1 MALTWKSF
9 IDKFEY
15 AGLWDKLKPQYKQFP
30 DALIADIERVGNPR
44 LSDLDVCVVKG
55 CMVKF
60 GRNYHVHL
68 GTQHGVKRPTC
79 ANYCKHCSA
88 LKTML
93 YQYVAYCKLKFSK
106 MAAHSLSKIFV
117 NFGFAQKDH
126 RRIMSVLEHVGQF
139 QSFVVTSRMFG
150 QPSAGVNFTRAG
162 VDPSLA
168 DVDLPPAKVDLP
180 HAVDDP
186 PPAGVD
192 IHPPEDNHP
201 PAKVDLPHAVDDLP
215 PAGVDTHPAEVYLPP
230 AKVDLPHAVDDLPP
244 AGVDIHPAE
253 VYLPP
258 AEADI
263 PPAEAD
269 IPPAEADIP
278 PAEADIPPTEV
289 VLLLTEDDHPS
300 AKVDFL
306 SADIDLPPADVKLP
320 TSLTDVLLLNANH
333 VPKPAFTTTLE
344 DFLTATPRKQIFRQR
359 PLLAATP
366 SFHQPNNSTNNKCP
380 MIPQKKRLA
389 SEDGPLL
396 PATSSCHKPDN
407 STSRKR
413 HVTPQ
418 KRRLATGNGKLYII
432 ENTAVANQPPLSP
445 SRPDV
450 QQVRNNPQKP
460 TATKTPLHEDL
471 PLSKILATGEDNMSI
486 QDIVKTSQLLM
497 EMQKQL
503 LQMYTITPN
512 RYLHNILQV
521 VTENMKEITAKH
533 ASCIGTYKV

>member
-1 MALTWKSF
+1 MALTWKSY

-60 GRNYHVHL
+60 SRNYHVHL

-79 ANYCKHCSA
+79 VNYCKHCSA

-93 YQYVAYCKLKFSK
+93 YQYVAYCKRKFSK
-106 MAAHSLSKIFV
+106 MAAHSLSKIFI

-126 RRIMSVLEHVGQF
+126 RRIMAVLEHVGQF

-150 QPSAGVNFTRAG
+150 QPSAGVNFARAG
-162 VDPSLA
+162 VDSSLA
-168 DVDLPPAKVDLP
+168 DVDLHPTKVDFP
-180 HAVDDP
+180 HSVDDL

-192 IHPPEDNHP
+192 IHPADVHHP
-201 PAKVDLPHAVDDLP
+201 PAKVDLPHVVDDLP
-215 PAGVDTHPAEVYLPP
+215 PAGVDTHPADVDLPP
-230 AKVDLPHAVDDLPP
+230 AKVNLPHAVYDLPP
-244 AGVDIHPAE
+244 AGVDINSAE
-253 VYLPP
+253 VDLPP
-258 AEADI
+258 ADADI
-263 PPAEAD
+263 PPAE
-269 IPPAEADIP
+269 
-278 PAEADIPPTEV
+278 V
-289 VLLLTEDDHPS
+289 VLPPTEDDHPS
-300 AKVDFL
+300 AKDNFL
-306 SADIDLPPADVKLP
+306 SADIDLPPADVKLR
-320 TSLTDVLLLNANH
+320 TSPTDVLLNANH
-333 VPKPAFTTTLE
+333 VSKPAFTPTLE
-344 DFLTATPRKQIFRQR
+344 DFPIATPRKQFFRLK

-366 SFHQPNNSTNNKCP
+366 SFLQPNNSTNIKRH
-380 MIPQKKRLA
+380 MTPQKKRQA
-389 SEDGPLL
+389 SEDGSLL
-396 PATSSCHKPDN
+396 PATSSCHKLDN
-407 STSRKR
+407 NTSRER
-413 HVTPQ
+413 LVTPQ

-432 ENTAVANQPPLSP
+432 ENTAVANQPLHSP

-450 QQVRNNPQKP
+450 QQVPNIPQKP
-460 TATKTPLHEDL
+460 TATKTPLHQDL

-521 VTENMKEITAKH
+521 VTENMEEITAKH
-533 ASCIGTYKV
+533 SSCIGTYKV